1 MGTLKLRE
9 ATGSPKGHS
18 GRRCRLES
26 RSQGVAVNS
35 PPPHTHP
42 IPPGWAMYDGSRG
55 LFVSTSQCTGRV
67 STQLQPPPP
76 PPPPRSPPPFR
87 TSQSQTQTAPNFDS
101 FVTTVPVR
109 LSQAVQTEDIYR
121 CVGDTDTHTM
131 THTLRIHVGPDP
143 PALSPGFRH
152 LDTNPQDP
160 QRGTHSIVEPRHRD
174 ARGSETH
181 TPETDPD
188 TYRER
193 RAKTQTE
200 IQTCTLHKRTETHA
214 QTKTHSATHTPDS
227 QPEPQTPR
235 RPDSVSH
242 ARHSPTPS
250 QS

>member
-1 MGTLKLRE
+1 MGPAGTILGFQLHEQTNSVFCLNLFESDFGPLLPRIVTHTKKKNVSLTLTDITHFPC
-9 ATGSPKGHS
+9 APGS
-18 GRRCRLES
+18 E
-26 RSQGVAVNS
+26 
-35 PPPHTHP
+35 T
-42 IPPGWAMYDGSRG
+42 DGCHRH
-55 LFVSTSQCTGRV
+55 LLT
-67 STQLQPPPP
+67 PPP

>member
-1 MGTLKLRE
+1 MTEVEDYLSQLLNVQDE
-9 ATGSPKGHS
+9 SAHS
-18 GRRCRLES
+18 F
-26 RSQGVAVNS
+26 N
-35 PPPHTHP
+35 PH
-42 IPPGWAMYDGSRG
+42 
-55 LFVSTSQCTGRV
+55 
-67 STQLQPPPP
+67 PPP

-87 TSQSQTQTAPNFDS
+87 ARQSQTQTAPNFDS

-131 THTLRIHVGPDP
+131 THTLRILVGPDP

-160 QRGTHSIVEPRHRD
+160 QRGTHSIEEPRPRD

-181 TPETDPD
+181 TPGTDPD
-188 TYRER
+188 THRER